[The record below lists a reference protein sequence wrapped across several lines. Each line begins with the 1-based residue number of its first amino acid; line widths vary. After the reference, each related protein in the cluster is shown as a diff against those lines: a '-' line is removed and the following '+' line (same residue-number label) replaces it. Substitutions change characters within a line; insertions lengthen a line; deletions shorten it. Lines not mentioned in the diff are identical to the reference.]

1 MILPRSNWSARAGSM
16 VARGRVDF
24 AVPERVDIPVLVGVD
39 IPDLEIDGRLRGLGM
54 YFLVTQGKCQQEE
67 DLRVCRLVNR

>member
-1 MILPRSNWSARAGSM
+1 
-16 VARGRVDF
+16 VDF

-54 YFLVTQGKCQQEE
+54 YFLVTQGKCQQGE
-67 DLRVCRLVNR
+67 DIRVCRLVNR